1 MEDHEIEK
9 RVREEM
15 STYSPNTYRRIL
27 GEDLA
32 ILLRIID
39 ATRKERDIA
48 ISKREKDLATRLEAT
63 EKERDTQQEAIQRYC
78 ARCSTDWM
86 SNCETRDCPLAKINP
101 TE

>member
-39 ATRKERDIA
+39 AIRKERDTLKAENVEMRRRLRDI
-48 ISKREKDLATRLEAT
+48 ELETLAGL
-63 EKERDTQQEAIQRYC
+63 
-78 ARCSTDWM
+78 
-86 SNCETRDCPLAKINP
+86 
-101 TE
+101 